1 MNVNDARIAALYTTR
16 VGCTVP
22 ESAPNAYS
30 PLPGRFDLIL
40 QVKAGAAIG
49 SSGADYVLTIIA
61 TNDDCGVPVPGFAPK
76 GSPLCEEWTEA
87 YGWRSTGREF
97 VKTSVGDQDGICRY
111 EIGVPEGLSGEFHL
125 HRPAGV
131 GQLPD
136 RLLHP
141 QQLLPPRPADA
152 LAPESGL
159 LSAS

>member
-1 MNVNDARIAALYTTR
+1 VNVNDARIAALYTTR

-61 TNDDCGVPVPGFAPK
+61 TNDDCGVPVPELAPK
-76 GSPLCEEWTEA
+76 GNPLCEEWTEA

-111 EIGVPEGLSGEFHL
+111 EIGVPEGLSGEFHYT
-125 HRPAGV
+125 A
-131 GQLPD
+131 
-136 RLLHP
+136 RLVSVNY
-141 QQLLPPRPADA
+141 QIVSFIRSNSFLLVPPTPWPPSHDC
-152 LAPESGL
+152 
-159 LSAS
+159 